1 MRLISERDSPAR
13 RTAFGTASTGPMPM
27 ISGGTPAVANE
38 RKTPRGC
45 RFNRVAFSADITTT
59 AAAPSLVWDELP
71 AVTTPS
77 LAKTGFNFAS
87 ASGDVS

>member
-1 MRLISERDSPAR
+1 
-13 RTAFGTASTGPMPM
+13 MPM